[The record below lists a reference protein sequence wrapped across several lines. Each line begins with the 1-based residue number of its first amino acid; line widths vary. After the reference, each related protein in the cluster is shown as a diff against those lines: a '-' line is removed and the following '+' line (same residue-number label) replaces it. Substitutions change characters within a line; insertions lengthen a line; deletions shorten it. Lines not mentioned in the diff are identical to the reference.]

1 MAIYI
6 VDNSSCPKSGATP
19 MIGLMPYIP
28 SLPGGSPWL
37 TWLSHVTGA
46 TPGCRR
52 PQPYTNLLEQSLA
65 TPIYSDNQSCLA
77 IAQDPIGH
85 RRTKHIDVRYHYI
98 RELIAHGKATVSYL
112 PTADMVADILTKP
125 LAATVFNHCIQGL
138 LTL

>member
-1 MAIYI
+1 MATSTTEAEYI
-6 VDNSSCPKSGATP
+6 ALSEASKQGQW
-19 MIGLMPYIP
+19 IRGLIKE
-28 SLPGGSPWL
+28 LQR
-37 TWLSHVTGA
+37 TD
-46 TPGCRR
+46 
-52 PQPYTNLLEQSLA
+52 LLEPSLA